1 MNRISLIKY
10 GFERDL
16 AGDFSDDGNSFT
28 CYILPAAPNIRVS
41 KLVEH
46 GSVYISGSF
55 IDNKLDYEEYK
66 DLPKYNEVMW
76 ALNGKKTLYE
86 LTEDDLQTFV
96 ENCILLN
103 DAYNKAVANA
113 ETVSD
118 DEIKAKYTL
127 VQAQAQKD
135 YAKAME
141 AYNGIMYEC
150 MRNPY
155 IPADNY
161 YFKQAVEYL
170 KNAIYQTYTICN
182 TTFEKKLEQLNK
194 VNYTTARLA
203 KRSFLKEEVKPNW
216 YLDYAI
222 KYFNEAVQYGENKKA
237 GKIK

>member
-1 MNRISLIKY
+1 MNRINLAKY

-16 AGDFSDDGNSFT
+16 AGDFADDGNRFT
-28 CYILPAAPNIRVS
+28 CYILPAAPNIRIS

-55 IDNKLDYEEYK
+55 IDNKLDYEEYR
-66 DLPKYNEVMW
+66 DLPKYAAVMW
-76 ALNGKKTLYE
+76 GLNGKKTLYE

-118 DEIKAKYTL
+118 DEIKAKYVL

-141 AYNGIMYEC
+141 AYNGIMCEC

-161 YFKQAVEYL
+161 YFKSAVEYL
-170 KNAIYQTYTICN
+170 KNAIYQSYTICD
-182 TTFEKKLEQLNK
+182 TPFEKKLEQLNG
-194 VNYTTARLA
+194 VNSTTARLA
-203 KRSFLKEEVKPNW
+203 KRSFLKEDVKPNW
-216 YLDYAI
+216 YLERAMN
-222 KYFNEAVQYGENKKA
+222 YFNDAVKYGEDKKA